1 MLEKRT
7 IGQTNTSVTAMG
19 FGGAPLGAVGGYL
32 EEDDASALIEHA
44 FQQGINY
51 FDTAPLYG
59 HGLSEK
65 RMGRVLG
72 SLPRGEF
79 VVSTKVGRLLVDP
92 AEGERD
98 PKMRDSEDAAIAY
111 DYSYDGARRSIE
123 ASLQRLRLDRI
134 DIAFCHD
141 IDSWTH
147 GADQPRVYREAANG
161 ALRALQDMRND
172 GTIGAFG
179 LGVNEW
185 PVCDRVLDE
194 FDVDCFL
201 LAGRFTL
208 LEQEPL
214 QRFLPRCE
222 ARGVSLVIG
231 GPFNSGLLT
240 VTQRRKATFDYQP
253 VDDVRWN
260 KAQAMRAI
268 CDAHETDLAAAALQ
282 YPLRHP
288 AISAVIPGC
297 WKMREL
303 TENLGRMETQIPDA
317 LWRDLD
323 QGGHATYLG

>member
-1 MLEKRT
+1 
-7 IGQTNTSVTAMG
+7 
-19 FGGAPLGAVGGYL
+19 
-32 EEDDASALIEHA
+32 
-44 FQQGINY
+44 
-51 FDTAPLYG
+51 
-59 HGLSEK
+59 
-65 RMGRVLG
+65 
-72 SLPRGEF
+72 
-79 VVSTKVGRLLVDP
+79 
-92 AEGERD
+92 
-98 PKMRDSEDAAIAY
+98 
-111 DYSYDGARRSIE
+111 
-123 ASLQRLRLDRI
+123 
-134 DIAFCHD
+134 
-141 IDSWTH
+141 
-147 GADQPRVYREAANG
+147 
-161 ALRALQDMRND
+161 MRND

-240 VTQRRKATFDYQP
+240 VTERRKATFDYQP

-303 TENLGRMETQIPDA
+303 TENLGRMETEIPDA